1 MMKGQRHLSED
12 RLIEICL
19 DSAPAQ
25 GEIQHLELCVECQGR
40 RDGLARLLTDVSQ
53 AAAAEADAAFPA
65 ERLTRQHTRILQRL
79 EHEGRQGRVIAFPAG
94 HAAEAFALRTRP
106 AMRWI
111 AGAAAAGL
119 VIGVLAG
126 HLAHDFSVI
135 RPTRAS
141 QVAAAARPAPD
152 DLPTLQAV
160 ATTISEDE
168 LLGQIDLAIE
178 GSGGTSLRPLDDLTP
193 STWETT
199 AP

>member
-1 MMKGQRHLSED
+1 MKGQRHLSDD
-12 RLIEICL
+12 RLIEVCL

-40 RDGLARLLTDVSQ
+40 RADLARLLTDVSQ
-53 AAAAEADAAFPA
+53 AVAAEADAAFPA
-65 ERLTRQHTRILQRL
+65 ERLTRQHARILQRL
-79 EHEGRQGRVIAFPAG
+79 EHEGQPGRVIAFPAG
-94 HAAEAFALRTRP
+94 HAAEALALRTRP

-141 QVAAAARPAPD
+141 QTAAAARPAPD
-152 DLPTLQAV
+152 VPTLQAV

-199 AP
+199 TP